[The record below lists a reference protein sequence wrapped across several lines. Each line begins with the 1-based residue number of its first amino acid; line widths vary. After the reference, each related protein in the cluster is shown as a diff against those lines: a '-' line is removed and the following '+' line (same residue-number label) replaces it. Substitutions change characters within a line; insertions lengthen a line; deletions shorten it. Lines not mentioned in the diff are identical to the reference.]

1 MKLQANCAGVSR
13 LDKQTLQTSQLAALR
28 LIHKYPSQVQVH
40 GQGLVV
46 AVNGAQHAGVY
57 VGKMKTVDT
66 PAECHRLSHASSRR
80 TKEGIERMKERL
92 KDRDPAHWQ
101 HWQNDQR
108 VAKEPRHGSRFR
120 SRSRSRSRAWN
131 AMQQ

>member
-1 MKLQANCAGVSR
+1 MKLQANSAGVSR
-13 LDKQTLQTSQLAALR
+13 LDKRTLQTSQLAALR

-46 AVNGAQHAGVY
+46 AVNGAQHAGGY

-66 PAECHRLSHASSRR
+66 PAECHRLSHASCRR

-92 KDRDPAHWQ
+92 KERDPA

-108 VAKEPRHGSRFR
+108 VAKKPRHGSRFR